1 MLGMLDGDGDVQHT
15 MVMAVRFERY
25 VAIGDSSTE
34 GLQDPDGA
42 GGYRGWA
49 NRLAER
55 VAEAQGGLLYA
66 NLGVR
71 GKRSR
76 EIRAEQLEAA
86 LAMKPDLATVF
97 AGSNDILEPGF
108 DAGKLRAEL
117 QCMMEALVAAN
128 AVVLTFT
135 LPDLRGVMPIGRFLA
150 PRVRAM
156 NGAVRAAAAATGTR
170 LIDFAAYPVASDPR
184 LWSEDRFH
192 VNAEGHARIAAAL
205 AQALGLPGTD
215 DAWQRPLPERSAPS
229 RWTCMA
235 ESWSWYRNHLLG
247 RLWRGGPGEGQ
258 GCPKRPRLEA
268 VSKLQKVL
276 PQGTRLGKKWQGP
289 RIPTAGRAGGRKPG
303 GLRERFFF

>member
-1 MLGMLDGDGDVQHT
+1 MTL
-15 MVMAVRFERY
+15 RFKRY

-55 VAEAQGGLLYA
+55 VAQAQGGLLYA

-76 EIRAEQLEAA
+76 EIREEQLESA

-97 AGSNDILEPGF
+97 AGSNDILERGF

-117 QCMMEALVAAN
+117 ECMTGALVGGKAI
-128 AVVLTFT
+128 VLTFT
-135 LPDLRGVMPIGRFLA
+135 LPDLTGVMPIGRFLA

-156 NGAVRAAAAATGTR
+156 NDAIRAAANSTGAR
-170 LIDFAAYPVASDPR
+170 LIDFAAYSVGSDPR

-192 VNAEGHARIAAAL
+192 ANAEGHARVAAAL

-215 DAWQRPLPERSAPS
+215 DAWQQPLPERNARS
-229 RWTCMA
+229 RWTRMA
-235 ESWSWYRNHLLG
+235 ESWSWYRQHMLDHLWPG
-247 RLWRGGPGEGQ
+247 RPVEGRCQ
-258 GCPKRPRLEA
+258 PKRPRLEA
-268 VSKLQKVL
+268 VHLD
-276 PQGTRLGKKWQGP
+276 
-289 RIPTAGRAGGRKPG
+289 TAQMVARPG
-303 GLRERFFF
+303 NAPGSAA

>member
-1 MLGMLDGDGDVQHT
+1 MEWQIGGRAPVRSPQNP
-15 MVMAVRFERY
+15 VMKPQFKRY

-76 EIRAEQLEAA
+76 EIRDEQLGPA
-86 LAMKPDLATVF
+86 LALSPDLATLF
-97 AGSNDILEPGF
+97 AGSNDILERGF
-108 DAGKLRAEL
+108 DSGTLRAEL
-117 QCMMEALVAAN
+117 ADMMASLVAAN

-135 LPDLRGVMPIGRFLA
+135 LPDLTGVMPIGRLLA

-156 NGAVRAAAAATGTR
+156 NDAIRQAAAATGAL
-170 LIDFAAYPVASDPR
+170 LIDFAAHSVGSDPR
-184 LWSEDRFH
+184 LWSADRFH

-205 AQALGLPGTD
+205 AQALDLPGTD
-215 DAWQRPLPERSAPS
+215 DAWQQPLPGMDRRS
-229 RWTCMA
+229 RWTRMV
-235 ESWSWYRNHLLG
+235 ESWSWYRRHLPE
-247 RLWRGGPGEGQ
+247 RIWPDRKVEAPFRA
-258 GCPKRPRLEA
+258 KRPRLEP
-268 VSKLQKVL
+268 VHPPKHE
-276 PQGTRLGKKWQGP
+276 GG
-289 RIPTAGRAGGRKPG
+289 GRANLVRP
-303 GLRERFFF
+303 

>member
-1 MLGMLDGDGDVQHT
+1 MTL
-15 MVMAVRFERY
+15 RFESY
-25 VAIGDSSTE
+25 VAMGDSSTE

-49 NRLAER
+49 DRLAER
-55 VAEAQGGLLYA
+55 LAQAQGGLLYA

-76 EIRAEQLEAA
+76 EIREEQLASA

-97 AGSNDILEPGF
+97 AGSNDILERHF
-108 DAGKLRAEL
+108 DAGKLQAEL
-117 QCMMEALVAAN
+117 TCMMGSLASEK

-135 LPDLRGVMPIGRFLA
+135 LPDLTRVMPIGRFLA

-156 NGAVRAAAAATGTR
+156 NQAIRDAAAATGAR
-170 LIDFAAYPVASDPR
+170 LIDFAAYAAGSDPR

-215 DAWQRPLPERSAPS
+215 DAWQQPMPERNARS
-229 RWTCMA
+229 RWTRMA
-235 ESWSWYRNHLLG
+235 ESWSWYRHHLLDH
-247 RLWRGGPGEGQ
+247 LWQGSPVGGQ
-258 GCPKRPRLEA
+258 CHPKRPRLEA
-268 VSKLQKVL
+268 VH
-276 PQGTRLGKKWQGP
+276 P
-289 RIPTAGRAGGRKPG
+289 RDGFES
-303 GLRERFFF
+303 L

>member
-1 MLGMLDGDGDVQHT
+1 MLDVAGNVPHT
-15 MVMAVRFERY
+15 IVMTLRFKRY

-55 VAEAQGGLLYA
+55 VAQAQGGLLYA

-76 EIRAEQLEAA
+76 EVREEQLGLA
-86 LAMKPDLATVF
+86 LAMEPDLATVF
-97 AGSNDILEPGF
+97 AGSNDILERGF

-117 QCMMEALVAAN
+117 RCMLAALVAGK

-135 LPDLRGVMPIGRFLA
+135 LPDLTGVMPIGRFLT

-156 NGAVRAAAAATGTR
+156 NDTIREAAASTGAR
-170 LIDFAAYPVASDPR
+170 LIDFAAYPVGSDPR

-192 VNAEGHARIAAAL
+192 VNSEGHARIAAAL

-215 DAWQRPLPERSAPS
+215 DAWQRPMPERHAPS
-229 RWTCMA
+229 RWTRMA
-235 ESWSWYRNHLLG
+235 ESWSWCRRHLLG
-247 RLWRGGPGEGQ
+247 HLWPGGPVEGQ
-258 GCPKRPRLEA
+258 FQPKRPRLEA
-268 VSKLQKVL
+268 VR
-276 PQGTRLGKKWQGP
+276 PGDGFE
-289 RIPTAGRAGGRKPG
+289 GR
-303 GLRERFFF
+303 

>member
-1 MLGMLDGDGDVQHT
+1 MTLK
-15 MVMAVRFERY
+15 FERY

-42 GGYRGWA
+42 GGYIGWA

-55 VAEAQGGLLYA
+55 VAQAQGGGLLYA

-76 EIRAEQLEAA
+76 DIREEQLGSA

-97 AGSNDILEPGF
+97 AGSNDILERNF
-108 DAGKLRAEL
+108 DASRLRVALE
-117 QCMMEALVAAN
+117 CIMGALVGGK

-135 LPDLRGVMPIGRFLA
+135 LPDLTGVMPMGRFLA

-156 NGAVRAAAAATGTR
+156 NDTIRQAAASTGAR
-170 LIDFAAYPVASDPR
+170 LIDFAAYPVGSDPR

-192 VNAEGHARIAAAL
+192 VNAEGHTRIAAAL

-215 DAWQRPLPERSAPS
+215 NAWQQPMPERNARS
-229 RWTCMA
+229 RWTRMV
-235 ESWSWYRNHLLG
+235 ESWSWYRHHLLD
-247 RLWRGGPGEGQ
+247 RLWPGSPIEGQ
-258 GCPKRPRLEA
+258 HHPKRPRLEA
-268 VSKLQKVL
+268 VH
-276 PQGTRLGKKWQGP
+276 
-289 RIPTAGRAGGRKPG
+289 
-303 GLRERFFF
+303 LREGFESL

>member
-1 MLGMLDGDGDVQHT
+1 MTL
-15 MVMAVRFERY
+15 RFERY

-55 VAEAQGGLLYA
+55 VAQAQGSLLYA

-76 EIRAEQLEAA
+76 DIREEQLGSA

-97 AGSNDILEPGF
+97 AGSNDILERGF

-117 QCMMEALVAAN
+117 ECMMGALVEGK

-135 LPDLRGVMPIGRFLA
+135 LPDLTGVMPIGRFLA

-156 NGAVRAAAAATGTR
+156 NDSIREAAATTGAR
-170 LIDFAAYPVASDPR
+170 LIDFASFPVGSDPR

-192 VNAEGHARIAAAL
+192 VNSEGHIRIAAAL
-205 AQALGLPGTD
+205 AEALGLPGTD
-215 DAWQRPLPERSAPS
+215 DAWQQPMPERSARS
-229 RWTCMA
+229 RWTRMA
-235 ESWSWYRNHLLG
+235 ESWSWYRHHLLD
-247 RLWRGGPGEGQ
+247 RLWPGSPVGGQ
-258 GCPKRPRLEA
+258 RHPKRPRLEE
-268 VSKLQKVL
+268 VHLGT
-276 PQGTRLGKKWQGP
+276 PQMVGRLGNAPG
-289 RIPTAGRAGGRKPG
+289 PTA
-303 GLRERFFF
+303 

>member
-1 MLGMLDGDGDVQHT
+1 MTL
-15 MVMAVRFERY
+15 RFERY

-55 VAEAQGGLLYA
+55 VAQAQGGLLYA
-66 NLGVR
+66 NLAVR

-76 EIRAEQLEAA
+76 EIREEQLGPA

-97 AGSNDILEPGF
+97 AGSNDILERGF

-117 QCMMEALVAAN
+117 ERMMGALVAGK

-135 LPDLRGVMPIGRFLA
+135 LPDLTDVMPIGRYLA
-150 PRVRAM
+150 PRIRAM
-156 NGAVRAAAAATGTR
+156 NDAIRETASSTGTR
-170 LIDFAAYPVASDPR
+170 LIDFAAYPVSSDPR

-215 DAWQRPLPERSAPS
+215 DAWQQPLPERSARS
-229 RWTCMA
+229 RWTRMT
-235 ESWSWYRNHLLG
+235 ESGSWYRRHLLD
-247 RLWRGGPGEGQ
+247 RLRLASPVEGQ
-258 GCPKRPRLEA
+258 NNPKRPRLEE
-268 VSKLQKVL
+268 VD
-276 PQGTRLGKKWQGP
+276 PGP
-289 RIPTAGRAGGRKPG
+289 P
-303 GLRERFFF
+303 

>member
-1 MLGMLDGDGDVQHT
+1 MTLK
-15 MVMAVRFERY
+15 FERY

-49 NRLAER
+49 DRLAER
-55 VAEAQGGLLYA
+55 VAQAQGGLLYA

-76 EIRAEQLEAA
+76 DIREEQLGSA

-97 AGSNDILEPGF
+97 AGSNDILERHF

-117 QCMMEALVAAN
+117 RCMMAALAGGK

-135 LPDLRGVMPIGRFLA
+135 LPDLTGVMPIGRFLA

-156 NGAVRAAAAATGTR
+156 NESIREAAAATGAR
-170 LIDFAAYPVASDPR
+170 LIDFAAYSAGSDPR

-215 DAWQRPLPERSAPS
+215 DAWQQPLPERNARS
-229 RWTCMA
+229 RWTRLA
-235 ESWSWYRNHLLG
+235 ESWSWYRHHLLEH
-247 RLWRGGPGEGQ
+247 LWPGSSVEGQ
-258 GCPKRPRLEA
+258 RHPKRPRLEA
-268 VSKLQKVL
+268 V
-276 PQGTRLGKKWQGP
+276 
-289 RIPTAGRAGGRKPG
+289 KPSSP
-303 GLRERFFF
+303 